1 MVPRTLL
8 NLIDKNEY
16 LKIVS
21 ELYISNGFEFYLV
34 GGAVRDGILDI
45 DTKDFDFTTNATPEE
60 SISLLNS
67 NGYKTTEIG
76 REFGT
81 IELQIDDNSI
91 HITTYRRDTYEN
103 SSRNPSI
110 ESAADL
116 NTDLSRRD
124 FTINSIAYSI
134 NQNELVDPFLGLKD
148 LASGI
153 IKTPDDPIISFSD
166 DPLRMLRVCR
176 FISTH
181 GFSPDNNTYVAMRDN
196 IERIKIVSVE
206 RIRDEISKLLVGKN
220 PSLGLRTFV
229 ESGLSSYILPEL
241 NELKIEVD
249 PEHHHKDVYEHT
261 LKVVDNVS
269 PTLTRRLGALFHDIA
284 KPNTKGIENGKVH
297 FRHHEVVGA
306 KMTKKILQNLKYDKK
321 TIKNVASLVELHL
334 RPHTFKMG
342 WTDSAVRR
350 YIVDAGEVLEDL
362 NNLVRAD
369 VTTKNKQKAQEIFE
383 KLDEMET
390 RIKEVLEKEEMSG
403 LIGKKIGMTSV
414 FAEDGT
420 NVACTVLEVEPCSV
434 VQLKTEETDGYS
446 AVQIGSG
453 EAKEKNVSSSLMGHF
468 KKASLSPKKH
478 LVEFSGFEA
487 EVNLGDA
494 IKVDDVFSVGEFV
507 DVVGTSKGKGFQ
519 GVVKR
524 HNFGGVG
531 QATHG
536 QTTWQC

>member
-16 LKIVS
+16 LKVVS
-21 ELYISNGFEFYLV
+21 DLYISNDFEFYLV

-45 DTKDFDFTTNATPEE
+45 DTKDFDFTTNATPED

-67 NGYKTTEIG
+67 SGYKTTEIG

-81 IELQIDDNSI
+81 IELQIDDNSV
-91 HITTYRRDTYEN
+91 HITTYRKDTYEN
-103 SSRNPSI
+103 TSRNPSI

-134 NQNELVDPFLGLKD
+134 KENELVDPFLGLKD
-148 LASGI
+148 LASGTI
-153 IKTPDDPIISFSD
+153 RTPDDPIISFSD

-181 GFSPDNNTYVAMRDN
+181 GFSPDNDTYVAMRDN
-196 IERIKIVSVE
+196 VERIKIVSVE

-249 PEHHHKDVYEHT
+249 PNHHHKDVYEHT
-261 LKVVDNVS
+261 LQVVDNVS
-269 PTLTRRLGALFHDIA
+269 PTLIRRLGALFHDIA

-297 FRHHEVVGA
+297 FRH
-306 KMTKKILQNLKYDKK
+306 
-321 TIKNVASLVELHL
+321 ELHL

-390 RIKEVLEKEEMSG
+390 RIKEVLEKEEMSKLRPPISG
-403 LIGKKIGMTSV
+403 DEIMSL
-414 FAEDGT
+414 FD
-420 NVACTVLEVEPCSV
+420 LEPGPKVGVIMKALYEQRINEGEVS
-434 VQLKTEETDGYS
+434 KEE
-446 AVQIGSG
+446 AIKL
-453 EAKEKNVSSSLMGHF
+453 AKETFN
-468 KKASLSPKKH
+468 
-478 LVEFSGFEA
+478 
-487 EVNLGDA
+487 NL
-494 IKVDDVFSVGEFV
+494 
-507 DVVGTSKGKGFQ
+507 
-519 GVVKR
+519 
-524 HNFGGVG
+524 
-531 QATHG
+531 
-536 QTTWQC
+536 

>member
-16 LKIVS
+16 LKIVTD
-21 ELYISNGFEFYLV
+21 LYISKGFEFYLV
-34 GGAVRDGILDI
+34 GGAVRDGILEI
-45 DTKDFDFTTNATPEE
+45 GTKDFDFTTNASPEE
-60 SISLLNS
+60 SLDLLNS

-76 REFGT
+76 KDFGT
-81 IELQIDDNSI
+81 IELQIGENSI
-91 HITTYRRDTYEN
+91 HITTYRKDTYEN

-116 NTDLSRRD
+116 KTDLSRRD

-134 NQNELVDPFLGLKD
+134 NENELVDPFLGLKD
-148 LASGI
+148 LATGTI
-153 IKTPDDPIISFSD
+153 RTPDDPIISFSD

-181 GFSPDNNTYVAMRDN
+181 GFSPDNDTYVAIRDN
-196 IERIKIVSVE
+196 VERIKIVSVE

-249 PEHHHKDVYEHT
+249 PNHHHKDVYEHT
-261 LKVVDNVS
+261 LTVVDNVS
-269 PTLTRRLGALFHDIA
+269 PKLIRRLGALFHDIA
-284 KPNTKGIENGKVH
+284 KPNTKGVENGKVH

-321 TIKNVASLVELHL
+321 TIKSVARLVELHL

-350 YIVDAGEVLEDL
+350 YIVDAGDVLEDL

-369 VTTKNKQKAQEIFE
+369 VTTKNKQKAQEIYD
-383 KLDEMET
+383 KLDEMEN
-390 RIKEVLEKEEMSG
+390 RILEVLKNEEMSKLRPPISG
-403 LIGKKIGMTSV
+403 DEIMKL
-414 FAEDGT
+414 F
-420 NVACTVLEVEPCSV
+420 NLEPGPKVGVIMKALYEQRINEGEV
-434 VQLKTEETDGYS
+434 TKEEAVKLATETF
-446 AVQIGSG
+446 
-453 EAKEKNVSSSLMGHF
+453 KNL
-468 KKASLSPKKH
+468 
-478 LVEFSGFEA
+478 
-487 EVNLGDA
+487 
-494 IKVDDVFSVGEFV
+494 
-507 DVVGTSKGKGFQ
+507 
-519 GVVKR
+519 
-524 HNFGGVG
+524 
-531 QATHG
+531 
-536 QTTWQC
+536 

>member
-16 LKIVS
+16 LKVVS
-21 ELYISNGFEFYLV
+21 DLYISNDFEFYLV

-81 IELQIDDNSI
+81 IELQIDDNSV
-91 HITTYRRDTYEN
+91 HITTYRKDTYEN

-134 NQNELVDPFLGLKD
+134 KENELVDPFLGLKD
-148 LASGI
+148 LASGTI
-153 IKTPDDPIISFSD
+153 TTPDDPIISFSD

-196 IERIKIVSVE
+196 VERIKIVSVE

-249 PEHHHKDVYEHT
+249 PNHHHKDVYEHT
-261 LKVVDNVS
+261 LQVVDNVS
-269 PTLTRRLGALFHDIA
+269 PTLIRRLGALFHDIA

-390 RIKEVLEKEEMSG
+390 RIKEVLEKEEMSKLRPPISG
-403 LIGKKIGMTSV
+403 DEIMSL
-414 FAEDGT
+414 FD
-420 NVACTVLEVEPCSV
+420 LEPGPKVGVIMKALYEQRINEGEVS
-434 VQLKTEETDGYS
+434 KEE
-446 AVQIGSG
+446 AIKL
-453 EAKEKNVSSSLMGHF
+453 AKETFN
-468 KKASLSPKKH
+468 
-478 LVEFSGFEA
+478 
-487 EVNLGDA
+487 NL
-494 IKVDDVFSVGEFV
+494 
-507 DVVGTSKGKGFQ
+507 
-519 GVVKR
+519 
-524 HNFGGVG
+524 
-531 QATHG
+531 
-536 QTTWQC
+536 